1 MSPPFVP
8 SCCKGFGRVL
18 EVCRM
23 SPLFVLVGSGEC
35 VDDNHISCA
44 SVLVL

>member
-1 MSPPFVP
+1 
-8 SCCKGFGRVL
+8 
-18 EVCRM
+18 M

-44 SVLVL
+44 SVLVLRGASDWPGGLSDDAPAS